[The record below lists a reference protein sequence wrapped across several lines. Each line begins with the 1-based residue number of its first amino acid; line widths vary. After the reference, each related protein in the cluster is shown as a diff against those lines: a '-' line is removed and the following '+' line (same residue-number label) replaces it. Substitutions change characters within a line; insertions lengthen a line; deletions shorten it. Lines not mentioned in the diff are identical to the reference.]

1 MKRVGVQELDQ
12 RFSDIAETFN
22 KQQEHYETMVRRIR
36 NVRQIYGC
44 NSNDTLALTECV
56 MKIREEH
63 GKIYSEL
70 GNETYQCFFI
80 VNLFLFHL
88 KAHYRVFVKL
98 NGYDFSLS
106 VVPLGSAGGHTEEV
120 LPPHL
125 KLAQDEFKDASDS
138 AKATISKG
146 TAIQELIGWLLRS
159 TDQMA
164 ERVKGAAATYQE
176 QRRLSDNL
184 ERNVKE
190 VRRAKDLSQRY
201 RQIATEVLSEVAH
214 IAGTI
219 T

>member
-12 RFSDIAETFN
+12 RFSDLAETVN
-22 KQQEHYETMVRRIR
+22 KQREHYEAMVRRIR

-63 GKIYSEL
+63 GKKHS
-70 GNETYQCFFI
+70 GNIPASSGCLLWFFS
-80 VNLFLFHL
+80 HL

-98 NGYDFSLS
+98 NGYDFSLG
-106 VVPLGSAGGHTEEV
+106 VVPLGSAGDRAEEP

-125 KLAQDEFKDASDS
+125 KLAQGEFKDASDS

-146 TAIQELIGWLLRS
+146 TAVQELIGWLLRS
-159 TDQMA
+159 ADRMA
-164 ERVKGAAATYQE
+164 EQVKGAAGNYLE

-184 ERNVKE
+184 DRNVSE
-190 VRRAKDLSQRY
+190 VRRAKDLSEEY
-201 RQIATEVLSEVAH
+201 RQRATEVLSEVAQ

-219 T
+219 S